1 MNRRSFL
8 PLGALLACLVALP
21 ACGKKAPKDGDG
33 PGGDPGPA
41 PGTPPAAVTSDFVAF
56 VRLDAKAIRDNAVVT
71 ELKQAF
77 GKSANGTAV
86 WDKMETEAI
95 KGLGVKPTEIDSVT
109 ACVADVGDRGPNVI
123 VIIAA
128 NKAFNKN
135 STFDI
140 QPGTKPDSRGFYK
153 ERYGNDLV
161 HFPDDKTAVLVSP
174 ALADKYLE
182 GYAKNRSGWPM
193 TAEFT
198 KAASGRTLYAYVNL
212 DKLPPKMRNEL
223 ERDREFK
230 DYTALL
236 GCKAL
241 SVAGDLR
248 GKELSLS
255 ARGTFAD
262 AVAAGQGK
270 AALQKALAL
279 ATGEIE
285 KVMNGKLGPAE
296 TMFLPAIK
304 AGHRALKDAKVETSG
319 ADVTFSGTYKAD
331 FDLAKMA
338 ADAVKTYEETLP
350 RLTAQNNLKQI
361 GVALHNY
368 ASAYGD
374 ALVVHGT
381 GANGAPLK
389 NATEKPL
396 LSWRVAILPYIEQD
410 NLYRQFK
417 LNEPW
422 DSEHNKKLIPMMPKT
437 FAPAGTPGQPGMT
450 HLQMVIG
457 PGGMQPGA
465 TIRGIAAQ
473 DGTSNTVAVIEGANA
488 VTWTKPDDIVL
499 PAKPAPGA
507 IKKLIGGQFPKGFHV
522 LMWDGSVRFVPDT
535 VSENTLR
542 LLFDPRDGMVI
553 PSDW

>member
-1 MNRRSFL
+1 
-8 PLGALLACLVALP
+8 
-21 ACGKKAPKDGDG
+21 
-33 PGGDPGPA
+33 
-41 PGTPPAAVTSDFVAF
+41 
-56 VRLDAKAIRDNAVVT
+56 
-71 ELKQAF
+71 
-77 GKSANGTAV
+77 
-86 WDKMETEAI
+86 
-95 KGLGVKPTEIDSVT
+95 VT
-109 ACVADVGDRGPNVI
+109 ACVAEVGERGSSVI

-140 QPGTKPDSRGFYK
+140 KPDTKPDSRGFYK

-182 GYAKNRSGWPM
+182 GYAKNRTGWPM

-212 DKLPPKMRNEL
+212 DKLPATMRDEL
-223 ERDREFK
+223 ARDREFK
-230 DYTALL
+230 DYPALL

-262 AVAAGQGK
+262 AAAAGQGK
-270 AALQKALAL
+270 AALQKALNL

-285 KVMNGKLGPAE
+285 KVMSGKLGPAE

-304 AGHRALKDAKVETSG
+304 AGHRALKDAKVDTNG
-319 ADVTFSGTYKAD
+319 ADLTFSATYKAD
-331 FDLAKMA
+331 FDITKMA
-338 ADAVKTYEETLP
+338 NDAVKVYEETLP

-361 GVALHNY
+361 GVALHAIHD
-368 ASAYGD
+368 ASGKFPIIG
-374 ALVVHGT
+374 L
-381 GANGAPLK
+381 GANGVPVK

-410 NLYRQFK
+410 NLYKQFK

-422 DSEHNKKLIPMMPKT
+422 DSEHNKKLIPLMPKLY
-437 FAPAGTPGQPGMT
+437 APTGKPGQPGMT
-450 HLQMVIG
+450 HLQMVVG

-465 TIRGIAAQ
+465 TFNTIT
-473 DGTSNTVAVIEGANA
+473 DGSSNTVAVIEAANA

-507 IKKLIGGQFPKGFHV
+507 LKKLIGGQFPNGFNV
-522 LMWDGSVRFVPDT
+522 LMWDGSVRFVADT
-535 VSENTLR
+535 ISENTLR